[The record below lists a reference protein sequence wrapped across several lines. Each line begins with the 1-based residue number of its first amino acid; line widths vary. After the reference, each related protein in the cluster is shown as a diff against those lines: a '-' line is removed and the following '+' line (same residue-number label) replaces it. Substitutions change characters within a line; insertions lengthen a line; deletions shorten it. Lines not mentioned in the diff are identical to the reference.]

1 MQILNVARINL
12 ATRSILPTANIFG
25 HTVGRK
31 QLAIDRLLFHC
42 YSMSTA
48 LCKFNMLG
56 SHHRYLNDSKTSQIR
71 LLQ

>member
-12 ATRSILPTANIFG
+12 ATRPILPTANIFS

-31 QLAIDRLLFHC
+31 QLAIDRLLFDC
-42 YSMSTA
+42 YPMPTT

-56 SHHRYLNDSKTSQIR
+56 SHHSHLNDSKTSQIR